1 MKKTLA
7 TLALAA
13 CAFLPGCYGP
23 NNAWNNLH
31 DWNGKVTES
40 KWGNEAVFLALNI
53 IPVYGFCY
61 LGDVLIFNSMEFWGM
76 KNPIEGKK

>member
-23 NNAWNNLH
+23 NNAFNNLH

-40 KWGNEAVFLALNI
+40 KWGNEAIFFVLT
-53 IPVYGFCY
+53 PVYGLFY
-61 LGDVLIFNSMEFWGM
+61 FGDVVIFNSMEFWGM

>member
-40 KWGNEAVFLALNI
+40 KWGNEAVFLAF
-53 IPVYGFCY
+53 IPVYGLCY
-61 LGDVLIFNSMEFWGM
+61 PVSYTHLTLPTTPYV
-76 KNPIEGKK
+76 

>member
-23 NNAWNNLH
+23 NNAFNNLH

-40 KWGNEAVFLALNI
+40 KWINEGVFFVLT
-53 IPVYGFCY
+53 PVYGLFY
-61 LGDVLIFNSMEFWGM
+61 FGDVVIFNSMEFWGM